1 MDTNGVDAVEHGR
14 RFDLIDEVLADP
26 PVVHYMSEADFVQ
39 SRQSGVWSTD
49 RSCYEFLA
57 ERCATG
63 RDTLETGSGV
73 STILFAAWGTNH
85 TAVTPGQQEAKA
97 IEDYCRDHRIA
108 TDRLTFEV
116 STSDVALPRR
126 KPDPLDLVL
135 IDGGHGFP
143 TPLLDW
149 YYAGGCLRKGGI
161 LVVDDLQL
169 PAVKVLTDYLFRD
182 GRWLEVGGNDKWI
195 AYERRSEGPLG
206 EDWFHQSFFDGPPPR
221 TLSGSIE
228 LKLRAGLGRARRR
241 ARSVLEARSAHGSR
255 PGTDGHGAR
264 R

>member
-1 MDTNGVDAVEHGR
+1 MANGAESLGQRR
-14 RFDLIDEVLADP
+14 RFDVIDEVLADP

-57 ERCATG
+57 ERCAAG

-73 STILFAAWGTNH
+73 STVLFAAWGTNH
-85 TAVTPGQQEAKA
+85 TVVTPGQQEARA
-97 IEDYCRDHRIA
+97 IEDYCREHHIA
-108 TDRLTFEV
+108 TDGLTFEV

-126 KPDPLDLVL
+126 RPDPLDLVL

-149 YYAGGCLRKGGI
+149 YYAGGCLRKGGT

-169 PAVKVLTDYLFRD
+169 PAVKVLNDFLSRD
-182 GRWLEVGGNDKWI
+182 GRWLAVGGNDKWV

-206 EDWFHQSFFDGPPPR
+206 EDWFHQPFFDGPPPP
-221 TLSGSIE
+221 TLSGPIE
-228 LKLRAGLGRARRR
+228 LKLRSGLGRARRR
-241 ARSVLEARSAHGSR
+241 ARPALDRRSGGGRQPSDGKGS
-255 PGTDGHGAR
+255 TSE
-264 R
+264 

>member
-1 MDTNGVDAVEHGR
+1 MANGAESLGQRR
-14 RFDLIDEVLADP
+14 RFEVIDEVLADP

-57 ERCATG
+57 ERCAADS
-63 RDTLETGSGV
+63 DTLETGSGV
-73 STILFAAWGTNH
+73 STVLFAAWGTNH
-85 TAVTPGQQEAKA
+85 TVVTPGPQEAKA
-97 IEDYCRDHRIA
+97 IEDYCRQRHIA

-126 KPDPLDLVL
+126 RPDPLDLVL

-149 YYAGGCLRKGGI
+149 YYAGGCLRKGGT

-169 PAVKVLTDYLFRD
+169 PAVKVLNDFLSRD
-182 GRWLEVGGNDKWI
+182 GRWLAVGGNGKWV

-206 EDWFHQSFFDGPPPR
+206 EDWFLQPFFDGPPLP
-221 TLSGSIE
+221 TLSGPIE
-228 LKLRAGLGRARRR
+228 LKLRSGLARARRR
-241 ARSVLEARSAHGSR
+241 ARSALDRRS
-255 PGTDGHGAR
+255 GHGRQPSAGKDTDSE
-264 R
+264 